1 MVTKFQK
8 TVLLTAICF
17 ALYGCSSGGGGSKG
31 GNNDYI
37 EPEPPPETTPKPE
50 PKPTPNPEPTVPE
63 PTIPK
68 DVIVSVVDHQFDLTP
83 LSASERERFLDG
95 KAIRK
100 NVDGI
105 IEDGDR
111 NHGGRVSYVLAN
123 NGSENFKINMLE
135 IGSGVNTTSFFD
147 YHTAAGIGESV
158 RDGARVVNVSYSGNT
173 IGVPSSNCI
182 DCNEGVTETSAFKN
196 HSELVTGNDGLGA
209 VLVRSAGND
218 GSAIQQ
224 PSYAP
229 RRYENQPELKAV
241 SIIAGGSVDN
251 GNNIHPLSNY
261 PGEDE
266 IFQSMFLTAPFL
278 HEYDGGF
285 IGGTSYSSPVIAS
298 YAGSLI
304 EKWPHLKSDEVVKI
318 LLDTASQH
326 SYLYDQNNCGKNNNV
341 NCGSFYMGQGE
352 ADIDSAFEP
361 TGFLRLPTEDTVEG
375 KYVLPENTMAQTSSL
390 YGDALIKSGKL
401 KNIAVFDE
409 MGRDYQID
417 LSQNISEY
425 SSYKDRMLKQINNAL
440 AGSQQNVN
448 RNTIV
453 RNNNFLMEMI
463 ESPNGGL
470 ETKLGF
476 DFGNSYLYASQK
488 ENPYSNIYIN
498 KTPTKLSMMSSST
511 HYNSDIMPNSI
522 NRFGMSFDI
531 TDNISMYAEYEKTSD
546 NSFIAEDYNNKTEHF
561 SRYNIGTKFSFNNL
575 DFMVDTHYQE
585 TGSEAFG
592 LKGSGLFEMDDDSSI
607 SSMSITAQY
616 NINNKLSTYAL
627 VERSE
632 SNSVRSDYIN
642 VSGMKALSY
651 GAGLNWE
658 SNEHIIS
665 FSVTQPPKVS
675 GGHATFSV
683 PIGRTNDGNVIREAR
698 KVELSPTGRQTD
710 IEFAYRFQKEKEKQF
725 FQFNYLHVN
734 QPGHVKKADSDNAVL
749 LTWGR
754 TF

>member
-1 MVTKFQK
+1 MFTKFQK

-17 ALYGCSSGGGGSKG
+17 ALYGCSSGGGSKG

-37 EPEPPPETTPKPE
+37 EPEPPPETTPEPEPEPTPE
-50 PKPTPNPEPTVPE
+50 PKPNVPD
-63 PTIPK
+63 PTIPE
-68 DVIVSVVDHQFDLTP
+68 DVIVYVVDHQFDLTP
-83 LSASERERFLDG
+83 LSVNERERFLEG
-95 KAIRK
+95 KAIRQ

-105 IEDGDR
+105 IEEGDR

-123 NGSENFKINMLE
+123 NGNKNFKINMLE

-147 YHTAAGIGESV
+147 YHIAAGIGESV
-158 RDGARVVNVSYSGNT
+158 RDGARVVNVSYSGDT
-173 IGVPSSNCI
+173 IGIPFSNCV
-182 DCNEGVTETSAFKN
+182 DCNEGVTETSAFN
-196 HSELVTGNDGLGA
+196 NYSELVTGNDGLGA

-224 PSYAP
+224 PSYTP
-229 RRYENQPELKAV
+229 KRYENQLELKAV
-241 SIIAGGSVDN
+241 SIIAGGSIDN

-326 SYLYDQNNCGKNNNV
+326 SYLYDQNDCGENNDV

-352 ADIDSAFEP
+352 ADIESAFEP
-361 TGFLRLPTEDTVEG
+361 TGFLRLPVEDTVEG

-409 MGRDYQID
+409 MGRDYQMD

-440 AGSQQNVN
+440 TGSQQNVN
-448 RNTIV
+448 RNTII

-488 ENPYSNIYIN
+488 ENPYSDIYIN

-531 TDNISMYAEYEKTSD
+531 TDNISMYTEYEKTSD

-561 SRYNIGTKFSFNNL
+561 SRYNMGTKFSFNNF

-607 SSMSITAQY
+607 ISMSMTTQY
-616 NINNKLSTYAL
+616 NINDKLSTYAL

-632 SNSVRSDYIN
+632 SNSVGSDYIN
-642 VSGMKALSY
+642 VSGMEALSY

-658 SNEHIIS
+658 SDEHITS

-675 GGHATFSV
+675 GGYATFSV
-683 PIGRTNDGNVIREAR
+683 PIGRTNDGNVIRETR

-734 QPGHVKKADSDNAVL
+734 QPGHIKKADSDNAVL
-749 LTWGR
+749 VTWGR